1 MAQMLLLTPA
11 GAAAGRDTRAG
22 EASPVVC
29 VVNTHLFGHPDATH
43 VRLFQAACVMRR
55 LEALAARIRAP
66 ARADG
71 APALA
76 VVLCGDLNSQPEEAV
91 RDLLVTG
98 SVSAAHADWQ
108 RAAQFRLIAR
118 RAEREANWFAT
129 QNVAQHKAS
138 DAPAQQTRK
147 PVGPTAATMAPESG
161 KLRGAGWDYENMQE
175 GGADLAIPLRQGM
188 SLAQACAELP
198 FTFFTAHSKQVVDY
212 IYYSP
217 WNLSPDP
224 HLSPFPAISEE
235 SVAAHTA
242 IPSEV
247 FPSDH
252 IALVQDLV
260 WH

>member
-1 MAQMLLLTPA
+1 MAQLLLLRPV
-11 GAAAGRDTRAG
+11 GAAAGGDKSAG
-22 EASPVVC
+22 EASRVVC

-55 LEALAARIRAP
+55 VEALAGRFGT
-66 ARADG
+66 RADG
-71 APALA
+71 APAMA
-76 VVLCGDLNSQPEEAV
+76 VILCGDLNSQPEEAV

-98 SVSAAHADWQ
+98 TVSQDHSDWQ
-108 RAAQFRLIAR
+108 RAAQFRLIAS
-118 RAEREANWFAT
+118 RAEREANWF
-129 QNVAQHKAS
+129 KS
-138 DAPAQQTRK
+138 KDALAQQTLK
-147 PVGPTAATMAPESG
+147 PSGSTVAPESG
-161 KLRGAGWDYENMQE
+161 QQRGAGLDYVNMQE
-175 GGADLAIPLRQGM
+175 GGTDLAIPLSQSM

-224 HLSPFPAISEE
+224 QLSPFPAISEE
-235 SVAAHTA
+235 SVAANTA

-252 IALVQDLV
+252 IALVQDLL

>member
-1 MAQMLLLTPA
+1 
-11 GAAAGRDTRAG
+11 
-22 EASPVVC
+22 
-29 VVNTHLFGHPDATH
+29 
-43 VRLFQAACVMRR
+43 
-55 LEALAARIRAP
+55 
-66 ARADG
+66 
-71 APALA
+71 
-76 VVLCGDLNSQPEEAV
+76 
-91 RDLLVTG
+91 
-98 SVSAAHADWQ
+98 
-108 RAAQFRLIAR
+108 
-118 RAEREANWFAT
+118 
-129 QNVAQHKAS
+129 
-138 DAPAQQTRK
+138 
-147 PVGPTAATMAPESG
+147 MAPESG
-161 KLRGAGWDYENMQE
+161 MLRGAGWDYENMQE
-175 GGADLAIPLRQGM
+175 GGADLAIPLSQGM

>member
-98 SVSAAHADWQ
+98 SVSSEHADWQ
-108 RAAQFRLIAR
+108 RAAQFRLIAS

-129 QNVAQHKAS
+129 KNMSQNKAK

-147 PVGPTAATMAPESG
+147 PVGPTAASMA
-161 KLRGAGWDYENMQE
+161 LLLN
-175 GGADLAIPLRQGM
+175 
-188 SLAQACAELP
+188 
-198 FTFFTAHSKQVVDY
+198 
-212 IYYSP
+212 YY
-217 WNLSPDP
+217 
-224 HLSPFPAISEE
+224 
-235 SVAAHTA
+235 
-242 IPSEV
+242 
-247 FPSDH
+247 
-252 IALVQDLV
+252 
-260 WH
+260 